1 MWGMYYATVY
11 VVWPQDGYLT
21 TYRQARRTEEPTNT
35 NRRERSMALM
45 TVHALTYTQTRA
57 HAMTEAYTI
66 ADTHTYTV
74 ARDSKE
80 K

>member
-1 MWGMYYATVY
+1 
-11 VVWPQDGYLT
+11 
-21 TYRQARRTEEPTNT
+21 
-35 NRRERSMALM
+35 MALM